1 MAAPD
6 WTAVRTARPVRDLA
20 RATSFYRDLLGLA
33 ERGGFTGHDGFDGH
47 HVVLAA
53 VDVPEVQV
61 RLHEGSRRSLR
72 ALFEL
77 AEDSSAQLDSYIDA
91 GRVLV
96 AGTGADTVVGHLQ
109 LVSTDEDGTS
119 ELKNMAVRQDLQGL
133 GVGGRLVAA
142 AIELLAAEG
151 TTRLVVATAAAG
163 TGDLRFYQRQGFAR
177 RRDRAARPGVA
188 GPPDRG
194 RPGLTGGLRP
204 QTSVT
209 RTPAASSRRA
219 WAASSA
225 PTPASSSG
233 GSSTRMHR

>member
-33 ERGGFTGHDGFDGH
+33 ERGGFTGHDGFDRH

-53 VDVPEVQV
+53 VDIPEVQV

-72 ALFEL
+72 PLFEL

-151 TTRLVVATAAAG
+151 TTRLGGAPPG
-163 TGDLRFYQRQGFAR
+163 P
-177 RRDRAARPGVA
+177 RPGAPRFFHRA
-188 GPPDRG
+188 GV
-194 RPGLTGGLRP
+194 
-204 QTSVT
+204 S
-209 RTPAASSRRA
+209 AASGRR
-219 WAASSA
+219 
-225 PTPASSSG
+225 
-233 GSSTRMHR
+233 